1 MPGPSLESTTL
12 VTVEFHDDDNGNI
25 TSVQVPEGTKI
36 TEAAT
41 KAGVYIPTLCHHP
54 RLAPIGRCGLCT
66 ISVENGPT
74 AVQLGCS
81 TACHPSEDGVMKVHV
96 HGKQL
101 NDLSNAALR
110 RNLETSLLHKTTRF
124 ANHHEFA
131 PCGTLE
137 IEDLA
142 EWVKGQG
149 VDTSSN
155 SISFDP
161 SLCIGCSRCVRA
173 CDQLQGMKILD
184 VPPPSSKINATGIAQ
199 APPCMTTR
207 AGRPL
212 KETDCISCGQCTV
225 FCPTGAI
232 REVDHTDRV
241 MRALSD
247 PKMICVVQTAPSVR
261 VTLAEMF
268 GGTPGGTEGKLV
280 GAAKACGF
288 RYVFDT
294 NLSADLTIM
303 EEANELLHRI
313 NISTSGTEEEKKN
326 HPLPMFTS
334 CCPGWINLVEQ
345 NYPELIPHLSTCRS
359 PMAMLSSVIRHH
371 WWPRQVNILRQHGR
385 QTLSLSDQC
394 NQSNLYVVAV
404 MPCTAKKDEIAR
416 EQFRFQL
423 QDGSSIQ
430 ETNAVLTV
438 REFARLVELRGV
450 AQRNDYESFSRL
462 PELVY
467 DNPFGES
474 TGAAIIFGVTGGVM
488 EAALRTAADVLSDKN
503 IENVQYDAVRGLSGI
518 KEATVQLGADNEISL
533 NVAVCHQMRNV
544 REFLSQIEHGE
555 KQYHFIEIM
564 TCPGGCIGG
573 GGLPQSRDSDI
584 LSKRIDSV
592 YSLDERMVKRKSHHN
607 EAVKELYKELLM
619 EPLSKVSHDL
629 LHTQYFARPRKP
641 PIFLQAGTSA
651 MSSAAADSG
660 GDYSNTVLVVFG
672 TQSGTAAQAAKE
684 IKVELQQFISLSKLD
699 PEPRI
704 CLVAANALTPE
715 IIVRR
720 VQSSLASIFVA
731 STYGEGEFPE
741 TMLEFWEYLDGLKE
755 GILTDHSTR
764 FGVFGLG
771 SSMYAVGDQF
781 NRAARRLDKRL
792 GDLGGSRLVDVG
804 MGDDQDP
811 ELYRGRLSKW
821 MEALQP
827 KLFGQKAVKPSFI
840 DPPEPLFRI
849 ALAPGTH
856 GPSFR
861 PLPPGY
867 HFVTLESITSLVS
880 EGYDRPAS
888 LFSFSLQDTGLD
900 YNIGDHL
907 SLLPRNPPTV
917 VRKVLSLYNNTIR
930 GQRLLSVEPV
940 DKLGDRPF
948 PPILTADELLSQYLD
963 LCGRPSRSFFK
974 QLFMFATSSQARARL
989 RSLFEQSDDPQVQ
1002 EEFEDYSLSS
1012 TYADAL
1018 CDFRETA
1025 LPPFE
1030 YLLSMIPTITPRLY
1044 SIASS
1049 PLFCEKRVEL
1059 LIVMNQWMDPKMH
1072 TRYGLATDYLFHAP
1086 IDEKLAIQIRPGILQ
1101 PPEDPKSP
1109 ILMFGLGTG
1118 VAPFRA
1124 FLQHR
1129 EMLKKQGQEIG
1140 AATLYVA
1147 FRHEADDYYLRSDY
1161 EEWKKQGV
1169 LEDVH
1174 AAFSHDNMEKRG
1186 GKLYL
1191 LPDLMADQPEDVVRA
1206 LQLGGDLSVNL
1217 PVKIFY
1223 CGPALGIPETIKK
1236 AMSTA
1241 VSKVAPGPGTDEQDI
1256 KTFLDTLAHAE
1267 DRFHAECF

>member
-1 MPGPSLESTTL
+1 M
-12 VTVEFHDDDNGNI
+12 TVEFHNDDNGEI
-25 TSVQVPEGTKI
+25 TTIQVPEGTKI

-54 RLAPIGRCGLCT
+54 RLTPVGRCGLCVV
-66 ISVENGPT
+66 SVENGPT
-74 AVQLGCS
+74 PVQLACS
-81 TACHPSEDGVMKVHV
+81 TACRPSEDGVMKVHV
-96 HGKQL
+96 HGKPL

-110 RNLETSLLHKTTRF
+110 RNLENSLVHQTERF
-124 ANHHEFA
+124 SNHHDFA

-142 EWVKGQG
+142 EWVEGHTI
-149 VDTSSN
+149 DTSSN
-155 SISFDP
+155 SITFDP

-184 VPPPSSKINATGIAQ
+184 VPLPSSKVNASGVAQ

-212 KETDCISCGQCTV
+212 KDTDCISCGQCTI

-232 REVDHTDRV
+232 REVDHTARV

-247 PKMICVVQTAPSVR
+247 PNIICVLQTAPSVR
-261 VTLAEMF
+261 VTIAEMF
-268 GGTPGGTEGKLV
+268 GGSPGGAEGKLV

-294 NLSADLTIM
+294 NLSADLTII

-313 NISTSGTEEEKKN
+313 KISTSGSEEEKKK

-345 NYPELIPHLSTCRS
+345 SYPELIPHLSTCRS

-371 WWPRQVNILRQHGR
+371 WWPRQVNLLRQHGR
-385 QTLSLSDQC
+385 RTSSSSDVCDQSSLF
-394 NQSNLYVVAV
+394 VVAV

-416 EQFRFQL
+416 EQFRFQHN
-423 QDGSSIQ
+423 GATIQ

-438 REFARLVELRGV
+438 REFARLVELRGI
-450 AQRNDYESFSRL
+450 AQRNNFESFDRL
-462 PELVY
+462 PELIY

-488 EAALRTAADVLSDKN
+488 EAALRTAADVLSNKN
-503 IENVQYDAVRGLSGI
+503 IENVQYDAVRGLLGI

-544 REFLSQIEHGE
+544 REFLSQIEQGE

-573 GGLPQSRDSDI
+573 GGLPQSRDPDI
-584 LSKRIDSV
+584 ISKRTDSV
-592 YSLDERMVKRKSHHN
+592 YSLDERMIKRKSHHN
-607 EAVKELYKELLM
+607 EAVKELYNDLLV
-619 EPLSKVSHDL
+619 EPLSTVAHDL
-629 LHTQYFARPRKP
+629 LHTHYFARPRKP
-641 PIFLQAGTSA
+641 PVLLQTATTV
-651 MSSAAADSG
+651 MPSSVADI
-660 GDYSNTVLVVFG
+660 GDDSNTVLIVFA

-684 IKVELQQFISLSKLD
+684 IKVDLQHFILLSKLD
-699 PEPRI
+699 PEPNVS
-704 CLVAANALTPE
+704 LVAANSLSPE
-715 IIVRR
+715 MIMAK
-720 VQSSLASIFVA
+720 VQSSLVSIFVT

-741 TMLEFWEYLDGLKE
+741 TMLKLWDHLEGLKE
-755 GILTDHSTR
+755 GVLSDRTVR
-764 FGVFGLG
+764 FAVFGLG

-781 NRAARRLDKRL
+781 NRAARRLDRRL
-792 GDLGGSRLVDVG
+792 SDLGGIRVVDVG
-804 MGDDQDP
+804 LGDDQDP
-811 ELYRGRLSKW
+811 ELYRGGLSKW
-821 MEALQP
+821 IEALEP
-827 KLFGQKAVKPSFI
+827 KLFGQKAGKPSFI

-856 GPSFR
+856 GASFR

-867 HFVTLESITSLVS
+867 HFVTLESVTSLVS

-888 LFSFSLQDTGLD
+888 LFSFSLEDTGLE

-907 SLLPRNPPTV
+907 SLLPRNPTSV
-917 VRKVLSLYNNTIR
+917 VRKVLSLYHNTIR

-940 DKLGDRPF
+940 DKLGDCPF

-974 QLFMFATSSQARARL
+974 QLFLFATTSQARARL
-989 RSLFEQSDDPQVQ
+989 RSLFEQSDDPRTQ
-1002 EEFEDYSLSS
+1002 EEFEEYTLSNS
-1012 TYADAL
+1012 YADVLA
-1018 CDFRETA
+1018 DFRDTA

-1049 PLFCEKRVEL
+1049 PLFCETRVEL
-1059 LIVMNQWMDPKMH
+1059 LIVLNQWLDPKMH
-1072 TRYGLATDYLFHAP
+1072 QRCGLATNYLFRAP
-1086 IDEKLAIQIRPGILQ
+1086 IGEKLAIQIKPGILQ
-1101 PPEDPKSP
+1101 PPKDPKSP

-1129 EMLKKQGQEIG
+1129 EMLQKQGEEIG

-1147 FRHEADDYYLRSDY
+1147 FRHEADDFYLKYDY
-1161 EEWKKQGV
+1161 EDWKKQGV
-1169 LEDVH
+1169 LTDVH
-1174 AAFSHDNMEKRG
+1174 AAFSHDNLEQRD

-1191 LPDLMADQPEDVVRA
+1191 LPDLMADHPEDVVRA
-1206 LQLGGDLSVNL
+1206 LGLRSQTSETL

-1241 VSKVAPGPGTDEQDI
+1241 VAKVTSSPGTDENDA
-1256 KTFLDTLAHAE
+1256 KTFLDTLAQAE